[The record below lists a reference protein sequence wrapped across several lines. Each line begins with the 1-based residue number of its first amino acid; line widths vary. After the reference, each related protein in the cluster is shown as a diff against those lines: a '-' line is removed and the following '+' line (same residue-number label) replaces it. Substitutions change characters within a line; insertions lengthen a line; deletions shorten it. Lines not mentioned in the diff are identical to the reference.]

1 MSYTYLQAQGEES
14 SADSYSDMNL
24 SALSNSN
31 QPQEK
36 CSCNG
41 SGMEC
46 CHASL
51 FGMMSQPS
59 TAIRGV
65 EKWMWSA
72 ADSPAKTYP
81 ALEVAKDLKANG
93 LDSGV
98 RCAESLAK
106 YDPAT
111 SSWKTAQC
119 SLFAD
124 LAESLETWPRWGI
137 MLHGECWARQ
147 TPAEYTHETESGYL
161 PTLRKQIQDRPCR
174 EREDYHSNLE
184 EYLGNHF
191 PFLRGSL
198 CDPDFAEWMMG
209 WPIGW
214 TDSVP
219 LETDKF
225 RLWLH
230 SHGKSSTLN

>member
-1 MSYTYLQAQGEES
+1 MSYTFLLAQGEES
-14 SADSYSDMNL
+14 SAESF
-24 SALSNSN
+24 SAMSQSVLSNSN
-31 QPQEK
+31 QAQDK
-36 CSCNG
+36 CCSNG
-41 SGMEC
+41 SATDS

-59 TAIRGV
+59 TERRGV
-65 EKWMWSA
+65 ERWMWSA
-72 ADSPAKTYP
+72 EASHVRTYP
-81 ALEVAKDLKANG
+81 ALEKAKDSMAQG
-93 LDSGV
+93 LDSGEK
-98 RCAESLAK
+98 CAASLAK

-119 SLFAD
+119 SLFED
-124 LAESLETWPRWGI
+124 LDESLETWPRWGI
-137 MLHGECWARQ
+137 MLHGECWVRT
-147 TPAEYTHETESGYL
+147 TPAAYTHETESGYL

-214 TDSVP
+214 TDLVP
-219 LETDKF
+219 LEMDKF

-230 SHGKSSTLN
+230 SHGKSSTHN